1 MILQAVFD
9 LVSTLLQLVFGWINL
24 PDLPDA
30 VMSVIDELFSCL
42 QGAVGIMGVF
52 IDMSMVKILLP
63 VLLIVVNFEHVW
75 KFTMF
80 ILRKIPF
87 LGIE

>member
-42 QGAVGIMGVF
+42 QGGRWHHGGIYRYVHGK
-52 IDMSMVKILLP
+52 DTSACPADCRQL
-63 VLLIVVNFEHVW
+63 
-75 KFTMF
+75 
-80 ILRKIPF
+80 
-87 LGIE
+87 